1 LASLGTGHPSRE
13 TLSEYHDGE
22 LDPQTRA
29 EVRRHVLEC
38 VACQDY
44 LEDLRSGSSLYQR
57 LPAVRPPTSL
67 RHEMYRRIDAVEEH
81 RRRRFWLPFP
91 SAGPNAANAVGLVV
105 VALFLAFLVP
115 QVVGAWSVFA
125 ALSGRAPQ
133 SAAQSAAPPAEGAPT
148 GPAFSASPTEAAPES
163 PLVAPR
169 VTVVP
174 PTPEPPT
181 PEPPTPPPSA
191 TARPAAPTAP
201 PRPAAPQGQGQGQL
215 QGQGAPTQGGPPP
228 PATATRV
235 PPPPTA
241 TVVAATPTAPATPTT
256 AQRVV
261 AGQISAV
268 DRRQR
273 VFSVFS
279 RDGNRTW
286 QVRLADG
293 TTVVQ
298 RDGQAL
304 TFEEVG
310 LADQVEVTGTE
321 VAQSP
326 GTVVATS
333 VRVLVSAVAPA
344 GGKKGRVLFLLDG
357 AEDLHPPRYGYTGDW
372 IRRLNDT
379 GYAVTALE
387 PARISSGQYD
397 LKDVDLIV
405 VGYPATLSPS
415 ALQLVT
421 GSHKPVLDAE
431 PRLVQ
436 ALGLGLNVDP
446 QQPARDVPGRSVE
459 IAGQVSPVTGG
470 LNGETV
476 LAAGTLHRIPIV
488 ASGAVLASVVEG
500 GQRRAVWSAS
510 GRAMYLGVYASDGGQ
525 NHNPTYWALFDRA
538 VLWLLGRDPTPV
550 VLP

>member
-1 LASLGTGHPSRE
+1 
-13 TLSEYHDGE
+13 
-22 LDPQTRA
+22 
-29 EVRRHVLEC
+29 
-38 VACQDY
+38 
-44 LEDLRSGSSLYQR
+44 
-57 LPAVRPPTSL
+57 
-67 RHEMYRRIDAVEEH
+67 
-81 RRRRFWLPFP
+81 
-91 SAGPNAANAVGLVV
+91 
-105 VALFLAFLVP
+105 
-115 QVVGAWSVFA
+115 
-125 ALSGRAPQ
+125 
-133 SAAQSAAPPAEGAPT
+133 
-148 GPAFSASPTEAAPES
+148 
-163 PLVAPR
+163 
-169 VTVVP
+169 VTVVA

-181 PEPPTPPPSA
+181 PEPPPSA
-191 TARPAAPTAP
+191 TARPAPPTAP
-201 PRPAAPQGQGQGQL
+201 PHQAAPQGQAQVQAQGQAQAQAQG
-215 QGQGAPTQGGPPP
+215 QGQGAPAQGGTPPAATPTRAPPP
-228 PATATRV
+228 
-235 PPPPTA
+235 
-241 TVVAATPTAPATPTT
+241 ATPTAPATATASP

-273 VFSVFS
+273 LFSVFS

-293 TTVVQ
+293 TTVAQ

-304 TFEEVG
+304 TFEDVG

-326 GTVVATS
+326 GTVVASS

-344 GGKKGRVLFLLDG
+344 GDKKGRVLFLLDG

-372 IRRLNDT
+372 IKRLNDT

-421 GSHKPVLDAE
+421 GSHKPVLNAE

-488 ASGAVLASVVEG
+488 ASGAVLATVSEG

-510 GRAMYLGVYASDGGQ
+510 GRAMYFGVYASDGGQ

-538 VLWLLGRDPTPV
+538 ILWLLGRDPTPV
-550 VLP
+550 VIP